1 MIKALLLFELCIEYY
16 ILDWCNNITVCMC
29 LYLPGF
35 SKASFLP
42 LLEFAYTSELTFNF
56 CIMAEV
62 AMLAR
67 HLHMP
72 EVLQIC
78 ESVHKKVEAQK
89 LMVYQ
94 QGDVHTV
101 IARETMPA
109 QPVAPS
115 DSGAYMVAME
125 SDGQSVVAHSG
136 QSEAE
141 HSITVITGE
150 DGTAES
156 LALLAR
162 ATMDGETMTVVTHS
176 GQAGLPESLS
186 LVAHNGQSE
195 AGETMTVVTHSG
207 QAGSSE
213 SLAVVQACWTVDEP
227 QEVETPVRGNMGPGA
242 YIISVE
248 PGKIAPTEKV
258 HLTASAPAL
267 QEEPLVQALESLPQ
281 PVVNAQHRPAPQKR
295 RPGRPPKAKQPPP
308 VQEPVM
314 AEVVES
320 PVTGGEDEKEEEQE
334 SVDPNRRFL
343 RKRSVR
349 EGGYVRLHMGLET
362 EEDVANA
369 VKV

>member
-1 MIKALLLFELCIEYY
+1 MCSL
-16 ILDWCNNITVCMC
+16 C

-56 CIMAEV
+56 SVMAEV

-78 ESVHKKVEAQK
+78 ELVHKKVEEQK

-101 IARETMPA
+101 IARETLPT

-115 DSGAYMVAME
+115 DSAAYVVAME
-125 SDGQSVVAHSG
+125 SDRQAVVAHSA

-150 DGTAES
+150 GGTAES
-156 LALLAR
+156 LALLAG
-162 ATMDGETMTVVTHS
+162 ATVHGETMTVVTHS
-176 GQAGLPESLS
+176 GQAGLPESLPI
-186 LVAHNGQSE
+186 VGHNGQSE

-227 QEVETPVRGNMGPGA
+227 HVGETPVAGTTMEPGA

-248 PGKIAPTEKV
+248 PGKLASTEKV
-258 HLTASAPAL
+258 HLTASAPVL
-267 QEEPLVQALESLPQ
+267 HEKGPLVQISEPLPQ
-281 PVVNAQHRPAPQKR
+281 SVVSAQQPPATAPQKR
-295 RPGRPPKAKQPPP
+295 RPGRPPKVKQPPP
-308 VQEPVM
+308 EQESLVSKV
-314 AEVVES
+314 AESV
-320 PVTGGEDEKEEEQE
+320 PTGGEDEKNEEQE
-334 SVDPNRRFL
+334 SADPNRRFL

-362 EEDVANA
+362 EVEMSNP
-369 VKV
+369 VKVGVQN